1 MQALELPRLA
11 SAEDTGLVLDLAEIN
26 TLMPFVATSWVTTVD
41 DVEYQLPA
49 GLLQFWAQ
57 EAQGLTGPVEFGVL
71 PNGRPYAQFL
81 FRDAERCTLALQPE
95 EGGHR

>member
-11 SAEDTGLVLDLAEIN
+11 SAEDMGLVLDLAEIN

-41 DVEYQLPA
+41 DIEYQLPS

-57 EAQGLTGPVEFGVL
+57 ETQGMTGPVEFGVL

-81 FRDAERCTLALQPE
+81 SSDAERCPLVPPPD